1 MKLFPISFLSKK
13 SSFIKWHLA
22 LLIGI
27 GLICFIG
34 PLFYSQDYHTQ
45 NLLLSAQPPSWQHP
59 FGTDILGRDLLARW
73 MYGGRISILIG
84 LGAGLIAMAIGLGI
98 GSISGFVG
106 GNVDRFFMRFIDILY
121 PLPFTL
127 LIILIMALSGRHLW
141 LLVVIMGSVKW
152 LTMARIIRNRVMA
165 LKTSTFVECSRC
177 MGQSSLKIWW
187 KHIVPNLI
195 SLMLVYGTLLIPN
208 IILEEAFI
216 SFLGLGV
223 QPPLSSWGVLIFDG
237 ARFMEE
243 YPWLLLFPGF
253 FFSLTLCSL
262 NALGDHLRD
271 RLEKE

>member
-1 MKLFPISFLSKK
+1 MKLLKPALFFGKFSFM
-13 SSFIKWHLA
+13 KWHLFV
-22 LLIGI
+22 LITI
-27 GLICFIG
+27 GLFCFLG
-34 PLFYSQDYHTQ
+34 PVFYPQDYHTQ
-45 NLLLSAQPPSWQHP
+45 HLLLGAQAPSWQHI

-84 LGAGLIAMAIGLGI
+84 LGAGIIAVGIGLII
-98 GSISGFVG
+98 GSISGFMG
-106 GNVDRFFMRFIDILY
+106 GNVDRCFMRLIDILY

-127 LIILIMALSGRHLW
+127 LIILVMALTGRHLW
-141 LLVVIMGSVKW
+141 MLIIIMGGVKW

-165 LKTSTFVECSRC
+165 LKSSTFVECSYC
-177 MGQSSLKIWW
+177 MGQKPLKIWW
-187 KHIVPNLI
+187 KHIVPNLV

-243 YPWLLLFPGF
+243 YPWLLLIPGC

-271 RLEKE
+271 HLEKS

>member
-1 MKLFPISFLSKK
+1 M
-13 SSFIKWHLA
+13 KWHLFVLMA
-22 LLIGI
+22 IGFF
-27 GLICFIG
+27 CFVG

-45 NLLLSAQPPSWQHP
+45 NLLLGAQAPSLHHI

-84 LGAGLIAMAIGLGI
+84 LGAGFIAVGIGLGI
-98 GSISGFVG
+98 GSIAGFMG
-106 GNVDRFFMRFIDILY
+106 GNVDRFFMRLIDILY

-127 LIILIMALSGRHLW
+127 LIILVMTLTGRQLW
-141 LLVVIMGSVKW
+141 MLVVVMGCVKW
-152 LTMARIIRNRVMA
+152 LTMARIIRNRVAA
-165 LKTSTFVECSRC
+165 LKTSTFVECSYC
-177 MGQSSLKIWW
+177 MGQKPLKIWW

-243 YPWLLLFPGF
+243 YPWLLLIPGF

-271 RLEKE
+271 RLDSVHSN